1 MKEKS
6 NELLSKETEIT
17 TLNGKINEIMNK
29 VVIVEQNLES
39 TKEMYDSKVKNE
51 DSLNSIIQKL
61 NQELLYSQDTILKLK
76 KD

>member
-17 TLNGKINEIMNK
+17 TLNSRIGEISNK
-29 VVIVEQNLES
+29 MVMIEQNLES
-39 TKEMYDSKVKNE
+39 TKQMLDSKVKNE
-51 DSLNSIIQKL
+51 DSLNTVIQKL
-61 NQELLYSQDTILKLK
+61 NQELSDSQDTILKLK

>member
-61 NQELLYSQDTILKLK
+61 NQELLDSQDTILKLK

>member
-1 MKEKS
+1 LKEKS